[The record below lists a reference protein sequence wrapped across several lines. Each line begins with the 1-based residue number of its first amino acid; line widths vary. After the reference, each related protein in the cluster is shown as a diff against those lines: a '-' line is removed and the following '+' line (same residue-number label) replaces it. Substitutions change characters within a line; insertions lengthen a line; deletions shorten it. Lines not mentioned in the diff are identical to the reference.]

1 MATAHSQCE
10 VHAGQTQLD
19 VFSPPFCRFVLP
31 PIKTESRTKMLPIR
45 LCFIN
50 VYIYPNPTP
59 TPYSNADTVNIVVQ
73 REKRMIYGCE
83 VGKSDRMITCQDTG
97 IPSSFGDVC
106 ANRLWAQ

>member
-1 MATAHSQCE
+1 MATALLNVKCMQAKHNLMCFLLRSVDLCY
-10 VHAGQTQLD
+10 
-19 VFSPPFCRFVLP
+19 LP
-31 PIKTESRTKMLPIR
+31 LKQRVVRKMLPIR

-59 TPYSNADTVNIVVQ
+59 TPYSNADTVNIVQ